1 MEVLVF
7 MITKVVG
14 CLEKV
19 FLDAEPKTAAQSVFS
34 GFKNETISFQVA
46 YCQPLEGAGWNTF
59 CDV

>member
-34 GFKNETISFQVA
+34 GFKNETISFQVCLL
-46 YCQPLEGAGWNTF
+46 YTSPSPR
-59 CDV
+59 D

>member
-19 FLDAEPKTAAQSVFS
+19 FLDAEPEGCGSKR
-34 GFKNETISFQVA
+34 FQR
-46 YCQPLEGAGWNTF
+46 L
-59 CDV
+59 

>member
-19 FLDAEPKTAAQSVFS
+19 FLELSEYEKESD
-34 GFKNETISFQVA
+34 
-46 YCQPLEGAGWNTF
+46 
-59 CDV
+59 